1 MIDQMVRPATLA
13 IVILTYNE
21 EINLPQALNS
31 VAGWANQIFILDS
44 LSTDG
49 TLEIARSFNCQIA
62 QNKFENYAKQRNY
75 ALDHL
80 PIDCEWVLFLDADEW
95 LPDSLKEEI
104 SSLISASPKEN
115 GFYIKRRFIWHGQWL
130 RHGYYPSW
138 LMRLFR
144 YGKGR
149 CEDRTVNE
157 HLIVDGLVGYLR
169 NDFIHEDGKGVTEW
183 IAKHNRYATMEAI
196 ELMNTRTAPVCREID
211 VNLFGTQSQ
220 RKRWLRNKIWN
231 RMPPLVR
238 PFFFFFYRY
247 VLAGGFLD
255 GREAFIYHFFQA
267 LWFPMLIDVKYLELL
282 SLRRRSLHQ

>member
-1 MIDQMVRPATLA
+1 MIDHMVRPATLA

-21 EINLPQALNS
+21 ETNLPQALKS
-31 VAGWANQIFILDS
+31 VSGWANQIAILDS

-75 ALDHL
+75 ALAHL

-104 SSLISASPKEN
+104 SAVISASPNEN
-115 GFYIKRRFIWHGQWL
+115 GFYIKMRLIWHGQWI

-138 LMRLFR
+138 LLRLFR

-157 HLIVDGLVGYLR
+157 HLIVDGPVGYLR

-196 ELMNTRTAPVCREID
+196 ELMNTRTAPAYREID

-220 RKRWLRNKIWN
+220 RKRWLRYKIWN
-231 RMPPLVR
+231 KMPPLVR
-238 PFFFFFYRY
+238 PFFFFFHRY
-247 VLAGGFLD
+247 LLAGGFLD

-267 LWFPMLIDVKYLELL
+267 LWFPMLIDAKYLELL
-282 SLRRRSLHQ
+282 ALRRRSLHQ